1 MKKKVFP
8 LILLIFSLTGSS
20 LYAQEDV
27 AQDEMLQTN
36 TAQTES
42 TEITTS
48 QTEVTQRN
56 SAKNEVSLNVLNVL
70 VFGALDLS
78 YERLIS
84 DHSSLAFEMFSK
96 VFNKNE
102 GEDVD
107 LSKVYAKDFSLT
119 TKFKYF
125 LKEEKTAWGLYAE
138 GFGMFSNGMNER
150 DVTRQD
156 PITGETEEI
165 EVDLEFTDFA
175 LGIGVGGKFV
185 AKQGFLIDVSFGLG
199 RNLFHR
205 DSPDIVIMPSVS
217 AGYRF

>member
-1 MKKKVFP
+1 MMKKTILP
-8 LILLIFSLTGSS
+8 ALILLVSFVFNPLN
-20 LYAQEDV
+20 AQEV
-27 AQDEMLQTN
+27 
-36 TAQTES
+36 TEKIEEE
-42 TEITTS
+42 TEEIT
-48 QTEVTQRN
+48 QRD
-56 SAKNEVSLNVLNVL
+56 SAKNEVGLNVLNVL
-70 VFGALDLS
+70 LFGALDLS
-78 YERLIS
+78 YERLMS
-84 DHSSLAFEMFSK
+84 DHSSLSFEMFSK

-125 LKEEKTAWGLYAE
+125 FDEEKTAWGFYAE

-150 DVTRQD
+150 EVTRTN
-156 PITGETEEI
+156 PTTGAKEEV

-175 LGIGVGGKFV
+175 LGVGVGGKFV
-185 AKQGFLIDVSFGLG
+185 SKQGFLVDVSFGLG

-205 DSPDIVIMPSVS
+205 DSPDIVILPSIS

>member
-1 MKKKVFP
+1 MMKKTILP
-8 LILLIFSLTGSS
+8 ALILLVSFVFNPLN
-20 LYAQEDV
+20 AQEV
-27 AQDEMLQTN
+27 
-36 TAQTES
+36 TEKIEEE
-42 TEITTS
+42 TEEII
-48 QTEVTQRN
+48 QRD
-56 SAKNEVSLNVLNVL
+56 SAKNEVGLNVLNVL
-70 VFGALDLS
+70 LFGALDLS
-78 YERLIS
+78 YERLMS
-84 DHSSLAFEMFSK
+84 DHSSLSFEMFSK

-125 LKEEKTAWGLYAE
+125 FDEEKTAWGFYAE

-150 DVTRQD
+150 EVTRTN
-156 PITGETEEI
+156 PTTGAKEEV

-175 LGIGVGGKFV
+175 LGVGVGGKFV
-185 AKQGFLIDVSFGLG
+185 SKQGFLVDVSFGLG

-205 DSPDIVIMPSVS
+205 DSPDIVILPSIS